1 METLY
6 DEPVE
11 NRKYQQ
17 VYPFSGGLCLI
28 WRGIDMIVILEDL
41 PEHVSNITGDQWKKL
56 FAMIP
61 EMENTADF
69 GEVVFKDGAIYP
81 ATWAGIVDRFHA
93 YVYEIGLVVDF
104 DWPHWDEG
112 KQILSIEDPDLSKYS
127 AVTLCKLL
135 TAIVRSERFV
145 EGTLIAHFKNGTI
158 VGILRELEKHFG

>member
-6 DEPVE
+6 DEPEE

-17 VYPFSGGLCLI
+17 VYPFSGSLCLI
-28 WRGIDMIVILEDL
+28 WRGIEMIVILEDL

-69 GEVVFKDGAIYP
+69 GEVVFKDGTIYP
-81 ATWAGIVDRFHA
+81 ATLAEIVQKFHE
-93 YVYEIGLVVDF
+93 YVYEIGLVIDF

-112 KQILSIEDPDLSKYS
+112 RQILSDENTGLSKYS

-135 TAIVRSERFV
+135 AAIVRSERFV
-145 EGTLIAHFKNGTI
+145 DGSLIAHFKNGTI